1 MLPESE
7 TIPTDLD
14 ISASGSSG
22 IPTSS
27 LYSERNSYVSG
38 DFPEAGSDLVSGV
51 VPTIRPR

>member
-7 TIPTDLD
+7 TILTDSD
-14 ISASGSSG
+14 TSASG

-27 LYSERNSYVSG
+27 LYSGRSSYMSG